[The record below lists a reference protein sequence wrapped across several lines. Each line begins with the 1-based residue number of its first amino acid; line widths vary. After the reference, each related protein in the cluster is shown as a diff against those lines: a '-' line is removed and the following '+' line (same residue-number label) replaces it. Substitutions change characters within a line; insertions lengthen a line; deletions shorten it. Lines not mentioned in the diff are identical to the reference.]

1 MLFSFALLLLLGF
14 ALGDLFKR
22 IKFPPLFGFML
33 TGILL
38 GPYCFNLID
47 SSVLSISA
55 EIRKVALIIILLRAG
70 LNLDIDAL
78 KKVGRPAV
86 LMCFLPAAFEII
98 GFAVL
103 GPVILHLSLL
113 DSLIMGSVLAAVSPA
128 VVVPNMLKLIDEKY
142 GTKEGIPQ
150 LIMAG
155 ASVDDVFVIV
165 LFSSF
170 TSLASGGNMD
180 IMNFLRIPT
189 SVISGILTG
198 FLIGKLLN
206 IYFEKI
212 SVRNT
217 VKVFLLLGLSFIL
230 VTIEDAC
237 TGYFGFS
244 GLLAIMSMATMIH
257 FEKPVVSAELSSTYS
272 KMWIVAEVLL
282 FALVGAA
289 VNIQYALA
297 SGISAIAIIA
307 GALVFRMLG
316 VYLCVAGTH
325 LNQKERLF
333 CMIAYTPKATVQ
345 AAIGSIPLA
354 MGLGCGNIVLTVAV
368 TAILLTAPL
377 GAFFINL
384 SYEKLLRKDDS
395 VS

>member
-1 MLFSFALLLLLGF
+1 MLFSLSLLLLCGF

-47 SSVLSISA
+47 SSILSVSSD
-55 EIRKVALIIILLRAG
+55 IRKVALIIILLRAG

-86 LMCFLPAAFEII
+86 LMCFVPATFEII
-98 GFAVL
+98 GFTVL

-128 VVVPNMLKLIDEKY
+128 VVVPNMLKLIEEKY
-142 GTKEGIPQ
+142 GTEEGIPQ

-170 TSLASGGNMD
+170 TSLASAGHMD
-180 IMNFLRIPT
+180 VMNFLRIPT
-189 SVISGILTG
+189 SVISGILAG
-198 FLIGKLLN
+198 IVIGKLLN
-206 IYFEKI
+206 IYFEKLSI
-212 SVRNT
+212 RNT
-217 VKVFLLLGLSFIL
+217 VKVFLLLSISFIL
-230 VTIEDAC
+230 VTIENAC
-237 TGYFGFS
+237 TGHFGFS
-244 GLLAIMSMATMIH
+244 GLLAIMAMAAMIH
-257 FEKPVVSAELSSTYS
+257 FEKPLISTELSSAYS

-289 VNIQYALA
+289 VDIQYALA
-297 SGISAIAIIA
+297 SGISAVLIIA

-316 VYLCVAGTH
+316 VYLCVTGTH

-345 AAIGSIPLA
+345 AAIGSIPLT
-354 MGLGCGNIVLTVAV
+354 MGLSCGNIVLTVAV

-384 SYEKLLRKDDS
+384 TYPKLLKKQ
-395 VS
+395 V